1 MRNTF
6 LRFFLIDLQAIVS
19 TMFPQQAMATLEA
32 RVMQDSHVMLVNALK
47 TCCTSVAGDLFGE
60 YLITEDVKAAM
71 SLNIPDQEK
80 AEKLIDSVR
89 AQVANIPEKINV
101 FIKVL
106 RRNGIKDAAKKL
118 EELLKGTHNNMMH
131 LCIYH

>member
-1 MRNTF
+1 
-6 LRFFLIDLQAIVS
+6 
-19 TMFPQQAMATLEA
+19 MATLEA
-32 RVMQDSHVMLVNALK
+32 RVMRDSHVMLVNALK

-60 YLITEDVKAAM
+60 YLINEDVKAAM

-89 AQVANIPEKINV
+89 AQVANIPEKINA

-118 EELLKGTHNNMMH
+118 EELLKGT
-131 LCIYH
+131 CT